1 MCKFQITKAYNQS
14 PSNFI
19 LRQKL
24 ETINAGSGVF
34 VKWYDLKARKIRYT
48 AGLLIAKKNKGLSS
62 HIILRRTITK
72 ERISFLFYVYS
83 PTFLGIGQLSSPDYY
98 STAYKAKYYNATLRP
113 IRWKY
118 L

>member
-1 MCKFQITKAYNQS
+1 MCKFKIKQFYQQPANLV
-14 PSNFI
+14 
-19 LRQKL
+19 LRKKL
-24 ETINAGSGVF
+24 ETINAGSCVF
-34 VKWYDLKARKIRYT
+34 VKWYDIKARKIRYT

-62 HIILRRTITK
+62 HILIRRTITK
-72 ERISFLFYVYS
+72 ERLTFLFYVYS
-83 PTFLGIGQLSSPDYY
+83 PTFLGIGQLFSPHIH